1 KKLSINKVKQG
12 GCLMLNIEIN
22 EEFSKTLVND
32 VVEQLEPILLQEL
45 KQNELPHLLTRQQFM
60 ELVNIGESKC
70 NELFHRRD
78 FPVNRELGHPR
89 VTTKEFF
96 KWLSATN
103 QNANE
108 VNMKFPHQ
116 IV

>member
-1 KKLSINKVKQG
+1 
-12 GCLMLNIEIN
+12 MLNIEIN

-32 VVEQLEPILLQEL
+32 VVERLVPILLQEL
-45 KQNELPHLLTRQQFM
+45 KQNELPHLLTRKQCM
-60 ELVNIGESKC
+60 ELVDIGGSKW

-89 VTTKEFF
+89 VPTKGFF

-108 VNMKFPHQ
+108 RNMNIPHQ
-116 IV
+116 T

>member
-1 KKLSINKVKQG
+1 
-12 GCLMLNIEIN
+12 MLNIEIN

-32 VVEQLEPILLQEL
+32 VVEQLVPILLQEL
-45 KQNELPHLLTRQQFM
+45 KQNELPHLLTRKQFM

-89 VTTKEFF
+89 VPTKEFF

-108 VNMKFPHQ
+108 EIGRASCRKRGKRRG
-116 IV
+116 